1 MLWLLNIHYDEEYT
15 HIKVIYH
22 FFSCQVK
29 VLRKWLLSGWCWSM
43 PLKIDNNLI
52 FWLATKES
60 EWIVEINEKR
70 KGYLLLSENIV
81 TISKVFFF
89 LIKSYQLLTE
99 FAVWVDICKI
109 VPCKFPWP
117 IFRYKW
123 FPEGRLQMN
132 ATLSLQTLSNKARRD
147 WEIHSWTTF
156 TISFVVF
163 IGRTNK
169 LSFLLWS
176 LLLSPGVFVLGFHLF
191 P

>member
-1 MLWLLNIHYDEEYT
+1 MTRNIH
-15 HIKVIYH
+15 ISRLSII
-22 FFSCQVK
+22 FFPAKWKFFGNGFCLDDVDRCHWKLTTIWFSDSRQKKASELWKLMRKEKDICYFPKTSSPLVK
-29 VLRKWLLSGWCWSM
+29 
-43 PLKIDNNLI
+43 
-52 FWLATKES
+52 F
-60 EWIVEINEKR
+60 
-70 KGYLLLSENIV
+70 
-81 TISKVFFF
+81 FFF